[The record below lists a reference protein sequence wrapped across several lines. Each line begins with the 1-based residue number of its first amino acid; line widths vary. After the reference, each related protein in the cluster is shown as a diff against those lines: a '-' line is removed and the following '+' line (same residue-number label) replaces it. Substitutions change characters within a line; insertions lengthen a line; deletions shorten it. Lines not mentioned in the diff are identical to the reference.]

1 MESELDVLRGYIR
14 DEMAYPGEVDPNR
27 DLLDAQIL
35 DSFSIVQLAMFVQER
50 FGVEFDA
57 EDLVRANL
65 ATLSSVIALI
75 RRKRGVAADGAGR
88 LAR

>member
-1 MESELDVLRGYIR
+1 MESEIEILRGYIR
-14 DEMAYPGEVDPNR
+14 DEMAYPDDVDPER

-50 FGVEFDA
+50 FGVELDA

-65 ATLSSVIALI
+65 ATLSSVVALI
-75 RRKRGVAADGAGR
+75 RRKRAAAERR
-88 LAR
+88 LSAQ